1 MRILVTGSSGLL
13 GSKVV
18 NLALKRRHTVFSA
31 YNEHP
36 VEAGIALKLNLT
48 DAEGVKEAI
57 LKIKPDTI
65 IHTAAYTNVDGCEEN
80 RDLAWRVNA
89 EACKHIAASSAEAG
103 AHLVYVSTDYVF
115 DGEKGFYSEE
125 DPPNPIN
132 YYGYTKLM
140 GEEFVKQYARSWCIA
155 RTSVIY
161 GWGGSKLNFATW
173 LIENLRKGGKVKVLI
188 DQYVSPTLNKN
199 LAEMLVEIAERR
211 ICGIL
216 HTAGAS
222 RVSRYE
228 FSKMLADILN
238 LNPDLI
244 EPVEMSELHLRAKR
258 PKDSSLNISKCSNIL
273 TWAKPLKLREALEAM
288 KLEWTS
294 TPLKADK
301 CGYEDSNEAN
311 EAT

>member
-18 NLALKRRHTVFSA
+18 SLALKRGHTVFSA

-36 VEAGIALKLNLT
+36 METGIALKLDLT

-57 LKIKPDTI
+57 RRIKPDVV

-89 EACKHIAASSAEAG
+89 EACKHIAASSAEVS

-125 DPPNPIN
+125 DAPNPIN
-132 YYGYTKLM
+132 YYGYTKLV
-140 GEEFVKQYARSWCIA
+140 GEEFVKQYAKSWCIA

-161 GWGGSKLNFATW
+161 GWGGLKLNFATW
-173 LIENLRKGGKVKVLI
+173 LMENLERRSEVKVLV
-188 DQYVSPTLNKN
+188 DQYVSPTLNTN
-199 LAEMLVEIAERR
+199 LAKMLIEIAEKGL
-211 ICGIL
+211 CGIF

-228 FSKMLADILN
+228 FSKMLADFFN

-244 EPVEMSELHLRAKR
+244 KPAKMSELRWKAKR
-258 PKDSSLNISKCSNIL
+258 PKDSSLNTAKCLNTL
-273 TWAKPLKLREALEAM
+273 AEVKPLMLHEALEAM
-288 KLEWTS
+288 KLERNQYT
-294 TPLKADK
+294 KA
-301 CGYEDSNEAN
+301 
-311 EAT
+311 